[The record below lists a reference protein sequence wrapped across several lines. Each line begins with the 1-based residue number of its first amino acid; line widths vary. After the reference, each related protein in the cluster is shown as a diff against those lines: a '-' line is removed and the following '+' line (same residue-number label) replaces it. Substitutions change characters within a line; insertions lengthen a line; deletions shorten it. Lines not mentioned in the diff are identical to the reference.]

1 MRRPNSWLTLRK
13 MASDQNDTAPF
24 LVRQALAF
32 ARAQGLDR
40 HEAQTLVLQAAG
52 QPLQAFAWLLTHDD
66 APLSPAAQQQLHA
79 AVQRRLLGEP
89 LGYITGSKPFYGLEL
104 AVDPRVLDPRADT
117 ETLVDWA
124 LDALDATPTH
134 AVLDLGTG
142 SGAIALA
149 LQQSRPHWQVHACD
163 VSVDALDVAKANAKR
178 LGLPVQFHRSNWL
191 AAINER
197 FDAIVSNPPYI
208 ADDDPHLQHL
218 KHEPLSALTSGAD
231 GLIDLR
237 AIVKTAPRC
246 LRQGGWLLLEHG
258 YDQAEAVRN
267 LLIEAGFTQVQS
279 RRDLAG
285 IERCSGG
292 CWQAP
297 PH

>member
-1 MRRPNSWLTLRK
+1 MVSNLNA
-13 MASDQNDTAPF
+13 MAPF

-66 APLSPAAQQQLHA
+66 ALLSPDAEQQLRA

-104 AVDPRVLDPRADT
+104 AVDARVLDPRADT

-124 LDALDATPTH
+124 LDALDPQPVHT
-134 AVLDLGTG
+134 VLDLGTG
-142 SGAIALA
+142 SGAVALA
-149 LQQSRPHWQVHACD
+149 LQQSRPHWQVLACD
-163 VSVDALDVAKANAKR
+163 VSADALDVAQANARR
-178 LGLPVQFHRSNWL
+178 LGLPVQFRQSNWL
-191 AAINER
+191 AAIDDR

-208 ADDDPHLQHL
+208 ADNDPHLQHL

-231 GLIDLR
+231 GLTDLR
-237 AIVKTAPRC
+237 AIVKAAPRC
-246 LRQGGWLLLEHG
+246 LRPGGWLLLEHG
-258 YDQAEAVRN
+258 YDQADAVRS
-267 LLIEAGFTQVQS
+267 LLTEAGFTQVQS

-285 IERCSGG
+285 IARCSGG
-292 CWQAP
+292 CWP
-297 PH
+297 GPMR